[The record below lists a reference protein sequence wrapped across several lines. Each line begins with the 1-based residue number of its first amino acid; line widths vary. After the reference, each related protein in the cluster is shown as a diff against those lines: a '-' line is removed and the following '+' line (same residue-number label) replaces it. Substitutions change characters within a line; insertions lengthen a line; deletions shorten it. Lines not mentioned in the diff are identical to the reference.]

1 MATKEKPKKGG
12 GGATM
17 HVYKLDTGHGMA
29 PPSPMVTKKMVS
41 SSRSWGLL
49 KRSKTYRENNVGQIK
64 SGEKVI
70 SVVEEKGRKSVSN
83 VVETRKSSVSIME
96 GRKSVASK
104 VEAINVEAMAGFLK
118 TKVLVTDM
126 PGFMQVHALRCAR
139 QTYDCLENFTPKTLA
154 QNMKKEFDKVYGPAW
169 HCIVGSSFGSFVT
182 HSTGCFLYFSMD
194 NLYILVFKTKV
205 KKPTD

>member
-1 MATKEKPKKGG
+1 MATKEKPKKS
-12 GGATM
+12 GATM

-49 KRSKTYRENNVGQIK
+49 KRSKTFRENNVDQMK

-83 VVETRKSSVSIME
+83 VVEARKSSVSIVE

-104 VEAINVEAMAGFLK
+104 VEAINVETMAGFLK
-118 TKVLVTDM
+118 AKVLVTDM

-139 QTYDCLENFTPKTLA
+139 QTYDCLEKFTPKTLA
-154 QNMKKEFDKVYGPAW
+154 HNMKKVQ
-169 HCIVGSSFGSFVT
+169 VLSSSSFLFCSTLSFV
-182 HSTGCFLYFSMD
+182 
-194 NLYILVFKTKV
+194 ILHKISIH
-205 KKPTD
+205 

>member
-12 GGATM
+12 AAM

-29 PPSPMVTKKMVS
+29 PPSPIVTKKMVS

-49 KRSKTYRENNVGQIK
+49 KRSKTYKENNVDQIK

-70 SVVEEKGRKSVSN
+70 SVVHENGRKSVSN
-83 VVETRKSSVSIME
+83 VVEARKSSVSITE

-104 VEAINVEAMAGFLK
+104 VEAINVETMAGFLK
-118 TKVLVTDM
+118 AKVLVTDM

-139 QTYDCLENFTPKTLA
+139 QTYDCLDNFTPKTLA
-154 QNMKKEFDKVYGPAW
+154 HNMKKEFDKVYGPAW

>member
-1 MATKEKPKKGG
+1 MATKEKPKK

-49 KRSKTYRENNVGQIK
+49 KRSKTYRENNVDQIK

-83 VVETRKSSVSIME
+83 VVEARKSSVSIME

-104 VEAINVEAMAGFLK
+104 VEAINVETMAGFLK
-118 TKVLVTDM
+118 AKVLVTDM

-139 QTYDCLENFTPKTLA
+139 QTYDCLEKFTPKTLA
-154 QNMKKEFDKVYGPAW
+154 HNMKKVQALFL
-169 HCIVGSSFGSFVT
+169 SLFSLTLSFVL
-182 HSTGCFLYFSMD
+182 HIKFQ
-194 NLYILVFKTKV
+194 YIRVLRSWKRRFEIC
-205 KKPTD
+205 

>member
-1 MATKEKPKKGG
+1 MATKEKPKK

-29 PPSPMVTKKMVS
+29 PPSPTVTKKMVS

-49 KRSKTYRENNVGQIK
+49 KRSKTHRENNVDQIK

-70 SVVEEKGRKSVSN
+70 SVVEGKGRKSVSN
-83 VVETRKSSVSIME
+83 LVEARKSSVSIME

-118 TKVLVTDM
+118 AKVLVTDM
-126 PGFMQVHALRCAR
+126 PGFMQLHALRCAR
-139 QTYDCLENFTPKTLA
+139 QTYDCLDNFTPKTLA
-154 QNMKKEFDKVYGPAW
+154 LNMKKVPTPF
-169 HCIVGSSFGSFVT
+169 FLFVN
-182 HSTGCFLYFSMD
+182 SIIPS
-194 NLYILVFKTKV
+194 
-205 KKPTD
+205 